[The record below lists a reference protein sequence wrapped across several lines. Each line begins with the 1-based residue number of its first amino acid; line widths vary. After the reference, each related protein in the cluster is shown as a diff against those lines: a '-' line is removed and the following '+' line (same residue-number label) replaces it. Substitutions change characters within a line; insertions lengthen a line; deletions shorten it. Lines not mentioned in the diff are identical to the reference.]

1 MQKRNEIAAIK
12 NKGFSTQLPKNLI
25 ANILYFLINIIIGL
39 ILVPYFVSTLGVAA
53 YGLIPLATSIT
64 GYVGIVVQSLN
75 TSVSRYLTVDLQ
87 QEDFEAANQTF
98 NTAIVGLSLLLLL
111 MIPIIIIVAYFIPN
125 IFSVPAG
132 YETDA
137 VLLFLGV
144 SAAFLIRSWS
154 GNFTVQLFAYN
165 RLDLQ
170 NIVNIVNIIVQTGL
184 IALFFM
190 LYGPGLAF
198 VGLAYLLGAISAS
211 VIAIIMARKT
221 CPYLKI
227 SIHSIN
233 MSRLK
238 SLTNMSWWVIVNQIG
253 TLLFLQIDLIVVNM
267 LFGATSAGEYAV
279 VLNWGVILRSAAS
292 MIAGVLTPMVF
303 IYYAKEQTIALI
315 NMMRSSVKMMGVLM
329 ALPIGFICGFA
340 PQILT
345 IWVGEKYAYLAPLM
359 ILMVFHLAINLSVM
373 PLFSI
378 NVAYNKIRVPGI
390 VTLLMGGMNIS
401 LAILLPLLAG
411 WGFYGV
417 AVAGA
422 IVLTLKNAV
431 FTPWYASKVMNIKI
445 LAFAWPM
452 LPGITSTIIIA
463 IVGLIIGAFL
473 PVTSLTTLVITG
485 IAITTVY
492 TIVIWK
498 FGLSSFERKILKSY
512 IPNIKKKS
520 EMAAGEEL

>member
-1 MQKRNEIAAIK
+1 MQKHNEIASVK
-12 NKGFSTQLPKNLI
+12 NKGFGTQLPKNLI
-25 ANILYFLINIIIGL
+25 ANIIFFLINIIIGI

-53 YGLIPLATSIT
+53 YGLIPLAASIT

-87 QEDFEAANQTF
+87 QEDFAAANRTF
-98 NTAIVGLSLLLLL
+98 NTAIFGLSLLLLL
-111 MIPIIIIVAYFIPN
+111 MIPVIIVVSYFIPD

-137 VLLFLGV
+137 ILLFLGV
-144 SAAFLIRSWS
+144 SASFLIRSWS

-184 IALFFM
+184 IVLFFTM
-190 LYGPGLAF
+190 YRPNLAL

-211 VIAIIMARKT
+211 VIGIIMARKI
-221 CPYLKI
+221 CPCLKI
-227 SIHSIN
+227 SIRSID

-238 SLTNMSWWVIVNQIG
+238 LLTNMSWWVIVNQIG

-267 LFGATSAGEYAV
+267 IYGATSAGEYAV
-279 VLNWGVILRSAAS
+279 VLNWGVLLRNAAAT
-292 MIAGVLTPMVF
+292 IAGVLTPMVF
-303 IYYAKEQTIALI
+303 TYYAKEHIVALI
-315 NMMRSSVKMMGVLM
+315 DMMRSSVKMMGLLM

-345 IWVGEKYAYLAPLM
+345 IWVGEKYTYLAPLM

-390 VTLLMGGMNIS
+390 VTLLMGGMNVS

-417 AVAGA
+417 AAAGA

-431 FTPWYASKVMNIKI
+431 FTPWYAAKVMGIKVST
-445 LAFAWPM
+445 FAGSM
-452 LPGITSTIIIA
+452 LPGIISTIIIA
-463 IVGLIIGAFL
+463 VAGLLAGAFL
-473 PVTSLTTLVITG
+473 PITSFATLVISG
-485 IAITTVY
+485 IAITIAY
-492 TIVIWK
+492 AILLWK
-498 FGLSSFERKILKSY
+498 FGLSPSERKTFKSF
-512 IPNIKKKS
+512 IPSITKKNKKLL
-520 EMAAGEEL
+520 AGK